1 MAGPIDLVAKDVYKY
16 TLSFADD
23 YTGMNIVYF
32 INQKSN
38 TLEVTEKF
46 LSDNAPFGK
55 IEWLWSN
62 NRSEFMSK
70 ISNLCPAKMQ

>member
-38 TLEVTEKF
+38 TLEATEKF
-46 LSDNAPFGK
+46 LPDNAPFGEIK
-55 IEWLWSN
+55 WLWSN
-62 NRSEFMSK
+62 NGSEFRSK
-70 ISNLCPAKMQ
+70 ISNLCHVKIQ